1 MRTHPL
7 IAAAACLPASLL
19 ALLVAPAPSRAVE
32 EAWARTA
39 HGTGD
44 LSDEA
49 WEVKASGSGDVYVT
63 GWAWGSGAARHDIL
77 TLKYDAGGNEVWRRT
92 YDRAG
97 ATDLGKGLAL
107 DGSGNCY
114 VTGYS
119 DGQLV
124 TIKYSAAAGDP
135 EWIRLYPASSWLGF
149 NKNQDIEVD
158 AGGNA
163 YVSGVR
169 YVGNAD
175 LLVLK
180 YTPAGDLAWVRTY
193 DGPSHLD
200 DEPWNVAVDA
210 SHVYVTGYSHDGGE
224 DFQILTIKYE
234 QADNPAPVWVRRWNG
249 AGNARDIAFGLEVD
263 EGGNV
268 HVAGESFGAGT
279 GLDCVTLKYDAGGN
293 LLWART
299 WNGTGNDADILAD
312 LALDAGG
319 NVYVA
324 GQTANG
330 HFPSTDFDYIIIKYT
345 AAGAEAW
352 ARTYDGPAPGSND
365 YAYEIEVDGAGNAYV
380 TGDEFE
386 GPTGADND
394 RNLVTRKYDTD
405 GGLAWSMTYD
415 GPGASVDYGR
425 SIALDGAGNV
435 LVCGL
440 ADLDASNAGI
450 DYDYVTVKYREAG
463 AAVAAAA
470 PSARAVRALRVV
482 PNPFATFA
490 AVPGHEG
497 ERFDIYD
504 PAGRHVGACRGD
516 RVAADM
522 RPGVY
527 FLVPADPA
535 SAPALHVVKVR

>member
-1 MRTHPL
+1 MRTHSL

-19 ALLVAPAPSRAVE
+19 VVAVAPSPARAVE
-32 EAWARTA
+32 EAWVRTA
-39 HGTGD
+39 HGPGGLT
-44 LSDEA
+44 DEA
-49 WEVKASGSGDVYVT
+49 WEVKAGGAGDAYVT
-63 GWAWGSGAARHDIL
+63 GWAWGGSGARYDIL
-77 TLKYDAGGNEVWRRT
+77 TVKYDASGNEVWRRT

-107 DGSGNCY
+107 DDSGDAW

-124 TIKYSAAAGDP
+124 TIKYDALGNA
-135 EWIRLYPASSWLGF
+135 EWTRLYPATSWLGF

-163 YVSGVR
+163 YVCGVR
-169 YVGNAD
+169 YQGNAD
-175 LLVLK
+175 VLVLK

-249 AGNARDIAFGLEVD
+249 AGSARDIAFGLEVN

-268 HVAGESFGAGT
+268 YVAGESFGVGT
-279 GLDCVTLKYDAGGN
+279 GLDCVTLEYDAGGD
-293 LLWART
+293 LLWQRT

-312 LALDAGG
+312 LALDAAG

-330 HFPSTDFDYIIIKYT
+330 HFPSTDFDYIVIKYT

-394 RNLVTRKYDTD
+394 RNLVTRKYDTN
-405 GGLAWSMTYD
+405 GNLAWSMTYD

-425 SIALDGAGNV
+425 SIALDAAGNV
-435 LVCGL
+435 FVCGL
-440 ADLDASNAGI
+440 ADLDPSNAGI
-450 DYDYVTVKYREAG
+450 DYDYVTVKYREPG
-463 AAVAAAA
+463 ASVAAAA
-470 PSARAVRALRVV
+470 PAAGPGRALRAV
-482 PNPFATFA
+482 PNPFAAFA
-490 AVPGHEG
+490 AVSGHEG

-504 PAGRHVGACRGD
+504 PGGRRVGACRGD
-516 RVAADM
+516 RVAADV

-527 FLVPADPA
+527 FVVPADR
-535 SAPALHVVKVR
+535 SVPALQVVKVR